1 MMQMPTRNT
10 QTGWVTH
17 RIHNPGNTPLG
28 DNDRP
33 RIKRPTLHHSR
44 NRYQLMQAL
53 LEEIEEGNSLTKLY
67 ATLLAKTMLESDP
80 KLESKYRQ
88 RLMSVTE

>member
-1 MMQMPTRNT
+1 MMQMPTRST

-33 RIKRPTLHHSR
+33 RIKRRPTLDYSR
-44 NRYQLMQAL
+44 NRYFARTLRFL
-53 LEEIEEGNSLTKLY
+53 HRKSY
-67 ATLLAKTMLESDP
+67 ATVGIVLVE
-80 KLESKYRQ
+80 
-88 RLMSVTE
+88 